1 MTADDVAD
9 LAHRQGISLGVDD
22 LDLGPGERA
31 SDRSRALQ
39 PFMRGAG
46 GDRAHFGAAVNFV
59 NDGAPPFAHL
69 ALDMLRARCRSMDHE
84 TQRTDLE
91 PLAPRGRLDD
101 RRLRTD
107 GVKDLRSPMSADRDT

>member
-1 MTADDVAD
+1 MTADDFAD

-46 GDRAHFGAAVNFV
+46 GDRAHLGAAVKFV
-59 NDGAPPFAHL
+59 NDGAPPFDHL

-84 TQRTDLE
+84 TQRRDVVA
-91 PLAPRGRLDD
+91 LAHRCRTYAIRAGGEDPRL
-101 RRLRTD
+101 T
-107 GVKDLRSPMSADRDT
+107 